1 MPELC
6 TPEEC
11 APNIHQKSFEWGPYR
26 IPELTFWQLGGL
38 LELGDRLKT
47 EVKKYE
53 RQLPEAIPR
62 CGPSCKTRDAYT
74 YTTRVDLP
82 RSDVE
87 DPACDLTFA
96 MNLKSH
102 GISRMEV
109 MAYFALAD
117 QVRNDLLPE
126 IGDECRKETGS
137 EECGVISIRIHQS
150 PLDIDLEGYYNDRKI
165 PQKSYDGSFVLAP
178 GEIIIRANAVAEVT
192 CGKRGP
198 ESLTGA
204 HLSGTVAIAR
214 ECEEPTQEECAIL
227 EEIARLE

>member
-1 MPELC
+1 M
-6 TPEEC
+6 
-11 APNIHQKSFEWGPYR
+11 
-26 IPELTFWQLGGL
+26 
-38 LELGDRLKT
+38 
-47 EVKKYE
+47 
-53 RQLPEAIPR
+53 PEAIPR

-96 MNLKSH
+96 MKLKSH
-102 GISRMEV
+102 GKSSMEV
-109 MAYFALAD
+109 RAYFALAD

-137 EECGVISIRIHQS
+137 EECGVMGIRLHES
-150 PLDIDLEGYYNDRKI
+150 PLDIDLEEHYNAFGSPLKI
-165 PQKSYDGSFVLAP
+165 DHDFVLKP
-178 GEIIIRANAVAEVT
+178 GEIGIRANAVAEVT

-214 ECEEPTQEECAIL
+214 ECEEPTQEECVIL
-227 EEIARLE
+227 EEVARLE